1 MGSRML
7 GRRQQVLIFENF
19 EQSAALDL
27 VVLDNE
33 AGVSECCPS
42 ARFATGTCSGLERA
56 KQNPYID
63 QIDENLIY
71 SPMRRLNQKSVTIG
85 QLDSQ
90 LANQYIGEIDATD
103 PINTPFLEKV
113 G

>member
-1 MGSRML
+1 
-7 GRRQQVLIFENF
+7 
-19 EQSAALDL
+19 
-27 VVLDNE
+27 
-33 AGVSECCPS
+33 
-42 ARFATGTCSGLERA
+42 
-56 KQNPYID
+56 
-63 QIDENLIY
+63 
-71 SPMRRLNQKSVTIG
+71 MRRLNQKSVTID